1 VFVAVA
7 TASLLFAR
15 AVWLVASAVGAVA
28 LAVLVMLCRRA
39 RKAAELEEV
48 DRVLAGDDPS

>member
-1 VFVAVA
+1 MLAGHD
-7 TASLLFAR
+7 ASYVR

-28 LAVLVMLCRRA
+28 LAVLVVLYRRA

-48 DRVLAGDDPS
+48 ERLIAEDEPS